1 MNERLLLKCARVL
14 SSLFSPF
21 YMTLV
26 VFACILLHGLKRLL
40 YVGYVPSLLG
50 YVVLLFMVTCFTA
63 VIPLASIS
71 VFRRVMRLSR
81 GALSQRRNRAIPY
94 VMTILSYLACT
105 VMLSILNVPA
115 YLQGSVVAALVTL
128 MLCAVINMWWKV
140 SVHMAAL
147 GGVTAAL
154 GVCGVVMNFN
164 PLWHMCL
171 LFLISGV
178 VGTSRMILR
187 QHTLSQILW
196 GFGLGVACST
206 LFMIR
211 GFLKI

>member
-1 MNERLLLKCARVL
+1 MNERLLLKCARAL
-14 SSLFSPF
+14 SSFFSPF
-21 YMTLV
+21 CMTLV
-26 VFACILLHGLKRLL
+26 VFAFILLHGLRRLL

-50 YVVLLFMVTCFTA
+50 YVVLLFMVACFTV
-63 VIPLASIS
+63 VIPLISIS
-71 VFRRVMRLSR
+71 VFRRAMQLSR
-81 GALSQRRNRAIPY
+81 SALSHRRNRAIPY
-94 VMTILSYLACT
+94 VMAVLSYLACV
-105 VMLSILNVPA
+105 VMLSMLNVPA

-128 MLCAVINMWWKV
+128 MLCAVLNMWWKV

-171 LFLISGV
+171 LFMVSGV

-187 QHTLSQILW
+187 QHTLLQVLG
-196 GFGLGVACST
+196 GFALGAACSA
-206 LFMIR
+206 LFMTR
-211 GFLKI
+211 GFWTI